1 MRGRRPGNIPTG
13 YDREIDE
20 YSESTFDINDIY
32 APIKEGIVSVATS
45 EPAKALGRGAL
56 GWYDKG
62 IAQPL
67 AKAFTAPG
75 VLPWWDASIASFLT
89 PEVSKDFEDIPYSQG
104 TEMVPDIERV
114 FARNRKTPMFKETG
128 EMKEVPAGGFLNKL
142 RRAYDYGKAGAEFM
156 WGDARSAGE
165 KMRAGVAWEDL
176 EPGERMGARLLPL
189 DAWWPGGAAVLY
201 KSPKALRVLD
211 EIQDYQLATDVKVL
225 RQQDKLPKSVG
236 AKVTKT
242 DELTKYDEVAPKDIS
257 EVEVKSIKNEIDEY
271 VEKNIKKPT
280 LDQVKDLT
288 NKEMADKGKDV
299 SVDFATTKPKQTKA
313 QIAGNEAMKQ
323 KSINKNTPLANNAVD
338 FLTELQSKNNSKITI
353 PHLTLYNEL
362 MKKHPKLFLPK
373 SDSMKKKQMM
383 KLKKIRP
390 EIEEFVAKSG
400 KEVGGVK
407 YSDET
412 FEIIKGGEE
421 ATRRSDLVQKFR
433 NKFPDEPVSSLDNP
447 ENIIGSATSVGVVD
461 LLQNPKFKFYEFLR
475 DTLPTTNLDTLFN
488 TAKIGDPTD
497 LANPAQKLFNQF
509 KKMEDT
515 RKEVGPLIK
524 PFLERVFP
532 GEGGMKP
539 SVQIA
544 HTFEKRNMKV
554 PKRKGVE
561 KKIGYDPEKFIGQG
575 VNPDFLY
582 LDISPFN
589 QGIQTNLEKQA
600 NLAGKQGDFNKLSAI
615 QEIMETLGIEGQ
627 QAGVTIGKKR
637 NLSTKLR
644 SLIRGSG
651 GEDNIPE
658 IKNLRKAILI
668 LEGKGFAKGG
678 IVDAADVQYAAPG
691 GFFAKM
697 FGKPKPYLKE
707 DIAKTDI
714 FSPTIKQQA
723 KLDKLGPEATA
734 VNPGEVFYSN
744 IELSLSKPTSPV
756 KFDSEKEF
764 FDYINANGIGVDEV
778 SDARIGP
785 YIAAKSEA
793 GEPILSEDIIQITN
807 ESPLNQLTTD
817 GYGFRSDKINVAKK
831 DVAEQIDYRG
841 DVVTK
846 AVKKGDPLFKNPKYS
861 GTGLIDG
868 YIPGTYRERVLQIDS
883 DKFRGDPGTLP
894 SGAATHTFGDNYTI
908 AWGRAT
914 DRPAIINQGEVVD
927 KATGDI
933 INPLMVTDT
942 KKLKEIEDKIQTLFG
957 DPLTSMKEDNF
968 EGISQAV
975 QALVEKSGGRLPYDK
990 AKKAIDAQITQK
1002 QKQLRKLQA
1011 QYVEEEKRLESITNI
1026 KPENVVMTFLDEIQ
1040 SDIAQAATRKSRELA
1055 LKLEVMAEQGLG
1067 VEAMEEGINR
1077 DLLQFFSENKSVARP
1092 VGSTKLELM
1101 PQYEELMAF
1110 QKEFSAMGKKRPY
1123 ALTPQDFAMYEKFKP
1138 RQAEII
1144 ESMADEINDQ
1154 LMRILYPDVPLKDR
1168 SAWSDAVI
1176 KQHLYEAAHRLFV
1189 EKDPKAPTVFG
1200 TATGDIIAGK
1210 AYNQAGSTSLDI
1222 ADRQADKLQRSS
1234 VYKDA
1239 LRQDINTNQTLEKT
1253 SFPGVGT
1260 HEFYGGPKSK
1270 AWDETTNA
1278 VGGHYTSDME
1288 RTLRKLAMDNNSKL
1302 IIANV
1307 AVSKPRNI
1315 TVWNIIDQT
1324 TGDIV
1329 GMGDT
1334 ARQADS
1340 IANDLVASEGGRYK
1354 VKKSSDKSFNSEPVF
1369 AMPITKEMLQL
1380 NKIYK

>member
-45 EPAKALGRGAL
+45 EPAKALGREAL
-56 GWYDKG
+56 KWYDKG
-62 IAQPL
+62 AKPL

-75 VLPWWDASIASFLT
+75 ILPFSDASLASLLT
-89 PEVSKDFEDIPYSQG
+89 PEVSKDFGDIQYSQG

-114 FARNRKTPMFKETG
+114 FARNRKTPIFKETG

-142 RRAYDYGKAGAEFM
+142 RRGYDYGKAGAEFM

-176 EPGERMGARLLPL
+176 SSAERMGARLLPL
-189 DAWWPGGAAVLY
+189 DAWWPGGAGVLY

-236 AKVTKT
+236 AQVVKT
-242 DELTKYDEVAPKDIS
+242 DEEGERIYRMNNKTYTENQLNFKGEGRNYRDIAGPKADAKTYSNQKKFKTNFDKYLEDNPEWMNRYLTKRNETGFMKDSTEEINKYLEKPLTTGSIQRLIRDNYGKKKLKEGRDTFNTDLTTAFGTQPGDIGFDIGRSMDRTEFKKVEDALDFFESQKINPKLETKSFMALEGPQEAMNFLNQARDGLNKIVTQPEIKKEITQQLGNDFIPFKFDKSHADRTLSPSDEVAQFGGTD
-257 EVEVKSIKNEIDEY
+257 VYDVKILES
-271 VEKNIKKPT
+271 
-280 LDQVKDLT
+280 QVNFNLQPDL
-288 NKEMADKGKDV
+288 E
-299 SVDFATTKPKQTKA
+299 
-313 QIAGNEAMKQ
+313 
-323 KSINKNTPLANNAVD
+323 NA
-338 FLTELQSKNNSKITI
+338 
-353 PHLTLYNEL
+353 
-362 MKKHPKLFLPK
+362 LF
-373 SDSMKKKQMM
+373 
-383 KLKKIRP
+383 
-390 EIEEFVAKSG
+390 
-400 KEVGGVK
+400 K
-407 YSDET
+407 Y
-412 FEIIKGGEE
+412 I
-421 ATRRSDLVQKFR
+421 
-433 NKFPDEPVSSLDNP
+433 
-447 ENIIGSATSVGVVD
+447 
-461 LLQNPKFKFYEFLR
+461 
-475 DTLPTTNLDTLFN
+475 
-488 TAKIGDPTD
+488 
-497 LANPAQKLFNQF
+497 
-509 KKMEDT
+509 
-515 RKEVGPLIK
+515 
-524 PFLERVFP
+524 
-532 GEGGMKP
+532 
-539 SVQIA
+539 
-544 HTFEKRNMKV
+544 EKRNVKGAQNIVNMMKEYSIGTRMNSPYKGKKLSIDDKKWAEESDIINV
-554 PKRKGVE
+554 PMIE
-561 KKIGYDPEKFIGQG
+561 KTGEASGIKNYDNVVFGTLEQPSPQKIIEDGIKVRLDYIRAKNKFKKENKKEKFWM
-575 VNPDFLY
+575 
-582 LDISPFN
+582 
-589 QGIQTNLEKQA
+589 
-600 NLAGKQGDFNKLSAI
+600 KL
-615 QEIMETLGIEGQ
+615 
-627 QAGVTIGKKR
+627 
-637 NLSTKLR
+637 N
-644 SLIRGSG
+644 
-651 GEDNIPE
+651 
-658 IKNLRKAILI
+658 
-668 LEGKGFAKGG
+668 KGG

-756 KFDSEKEF
+756 KFDTQKEF

-841 DVVTK
+841 DVETK
-846 AVKKGDPLFKNPKYS
+846 AIKKGDPLFKNPKYS
-861 GTGLIDG
+861 GTGLTDG

-957 DPLTSMKEDNF
+957 DPLTSMKEDDF

-975 QALVEKSGGRLPYDK
+975 QALVEKSTGKKGKLPYDK

-1040 SDIAQAATRKSRELA
+1040 SDIAQSATRKSRELA

-1154 LMRILYPDVPLKDR
+1154 LMKILYPDVPLKDR

-1234 VYKDA
+1234 AYKDA
-1239 LRQDINTNQTLEKT
+1239 LRQDINTRETLEKT

-1307 AVSKPRNI
+1307 AVSQPRNI